1 MSIPAPSANQETK
14 LGEKSLKALIDDF
27 AATFVSLWQHGRA
40 APKDTQEAATAH
52 AAPPN
57 GARQPQSQ
65 DTP

>member
-1 MSIPAPSANQETK
+1 MSTPAPSANHETK

-27 AATFVSLWQHGRA
+27 AAAFVSLWHGRA
-40 APKDTQEAATAH
+40 APEDAQEAATAH